1 MLLEHYALAPELL
14 SLYAR
19 GHESG
24 DFISNR
30 AIEILHQRRR
40 LSAGLEMLEFIAA
53 IKLDLELHGA
63 SEGRVPNIEIAER
76 QVRSDLELPRML
88 SPRHHGNGPVGHF
101 FKRGNGAE
109 ILTACSSLI
118 GTD

>member
-1 MLLEHYALAPELL
+1 MLLEHWALAPELL

-63 SEGRVPNIEIAER
+63 SEIGRASCRER
-76 QVRSDLELPRML
+76 GKRSVRNDIIRE
-88 SPRHHGNGPVGHF
+88 
-101 FKRGNGAE
+101 KRVSRGR
-109 ILTACSSLI
+109 TWACSDA
-118 GTD
+118 T